1 MDKFTLKQLAKFA
14 NVANVVI
21 VGVLHNGLALVGLVS
36 LLVMIS
42 QGGALFFPDATA
54 RNSAPAFGTIRYD
67 GISLFEPAEDVS
79 NPRQKALATYLSRKY
94 KVSIDATE
102 QLVGAAHDVGGKTGV
117 DPLLILAV
125 MAIESRF
132 NPIAESVVGAKGLMQ
147 VIPKYHQDKL
157 EPQGGE
163 DAVLDPM
170 TNITV
175 GARILKEYIRRTGS
189 VESALQYYAG
199 ALDDSSSQYAQKVM
213 AEYQRLQA
221 TAPRAPHP
229 APFKTAAIG

>member
-1 MDKFTLKQLAKFA
+1 MDKNMLKQLAKSSRGRV
-14 NVANVVI
+14 VAT
-21 VGVLHNGLALVGLVS
+21 LHNGLAFIGLVS
-36 LLVMIS
+36 LLIVVS
-42 QGGALFFPDATA
+42 QGGKLLPDAKTL
-54 RNSAPAFGTIRYD
+54 NSAPAFGTIRYD
-67 GISLFEPAEDVS
+67 GISLFEPADEVR

-94 KVSIDATE
+94 KVSTDATE
-102 QLVGAAHDVGGKTGV
+102 QLVGAAHEVGGKTGV

-147 VIPKYHQDKL
+147 VIPRFHQDKL
-157 EPQGGE
+157 EAHGGE
-163 DAVLDPM
+163 EAVLDPM

-175 GARILKEYIRRTGS
+175 GSRILKEYIRRTGN

-199 ALDDSSSQYAQKVM
+199 ALDDTSSQYAQKVM

-221 TAPRAPHP
+221 AAQRAPQP
-229 APFKTAAIG
+229 APAPPLKTASVG

>member
-1 MDKFTLKQLAKFA
+1 MDKATLKRLAKSA
-14 NVANVVI
+14 NSAIVAT
-21 VGVLHNGLALVGLVS
+21 LHNGLALFGLVS
-36 LLVMIS
+36 LLVIIS
-42 QGGALFFPDATA
+42 QGGALLLPDAKM
-54 RNSAPAFGTIRYD
+54 RNGAPTFGTIRYD
-67 GISLFEPAEDVS
+67 TISLFEPSDEAS
-79 NPRQKALATYLSRKY
+79 NPRQKAVATYLSRKY

-157 EPQGGE
+157 EAHGGE
-163 DAVLDPM
+163 EAVLDPM

-199 ALDDSSSQYAQKVM
+199 ALDDSSSQYARKVM

-221 TAPRAPHP
+221 TVQRMPQPQTV
-229 APFKTAAIG
+229 PFKTAGLG

>member
-1 MDKFTLKQLAKFA
+1 MNITALKQLAKSA
-14 NVANVVI
+14 NGVI
-21 VGVLHNGLALVGLVS
+21 VAALHNGLALVGLAS
-36 LLVMIS
+36 LLVILT
-42 QGGALFFPDATA
+42 QGGSLLPDAKA

-67 GISLFEPAEDVS
+67 GISLFEPADEVS

-102 QLVGAAHDVGGKTGV
+102 QLVGAAHEAGGKTGV

-157 EPQGGE
+157 EAHGGK

-170 TNITV
+170 TNIMV
-175 GARILKEYIRRTGS
+175 GSRILKEYIRRTGS

-213 AEYQRLQA
+213 AEHQRLLV
-221 TAPRAPHP
+221 TAQRAQQP
-229 APFKTAAIG
+229 APTVPVKTAAIG

>member
-1 MDKFTLKQLAKFA
+1 MDISILKQFAKSSRGA
-14 NVANVVI
+14 VVAT
-21 VGVLHNGLALVGLVS
+21 LHNGLAFIGLVS
-36 LLVMIS
+36 LLIIIS
-42 QGGALFFPDATA
+42 QGGSLLPDAKA

-67 GISLFEPAEDVS
+67 GISLFEPADESS

-102 QLVGAAHDVGGKTGV
+102 QLVAAAHEVGGKTGV

-132 NPIAESVVGAKGLMQ
+132 NPIAESVGGAKGLMQ
-147 VIPKYHQDKL
+147 VIPKFHQDKL
-157 EPQGGE
+157 EAHGGE

-175 GARILKEYIRRTGS
+175 GSRILKEYIRRTGS

-199 ALDDSSSQYAQKVM
+199 ALDDTSSQYAQKVM
-213 AEYQRLQA
+213 AEYQRLHQ
-221 TAPRAPHP
+221 TAQRAPQP
-229 APFKTAAIG
+229 LQPPPLKTAAVG

>member
-1 MDKFTLKQLAKFA
+1 MDKTTLKQFAKSA
-14 NVANVVI
+14 NIAIVAA
-21 VGVLHNGLALVGLVS
+21 LHNGLALVGLVS
-36 LLVMIS
+36 LLVMFS
-42 QGGALFFPDATA
+42 QGGPLLFPDAAA

-67 GISLFEPAEDVS
+67 GISLFEPADEVS

-102 QLVGAAHDVGGKTGV
+102 QLVGAAHEVGGKTGV

-157 EPQGGE
+157 EAHGGE

-221 TAPRAPHP
+221 TAPRAPQP
-229 APFKTAAIG
+229 TPFKTAAIG

>member
-1 MDKFTLKQLAKFA
+1 MDITTLKQLVKSA
-14 NVANVVI
+14 NGAFVAA
-21 VGVLHNGLALVGLVS
+21 LHNGLALVGLVS
-36 LLVMIS
+36 LLIIIS
-42 QGGALFFPDATA
+42 QGGSLFPDAKA

-94 KVSIDATE
+94 KVAIDATE
-102 QLVGAAHDVGGKTGV
+102 QLVGAAHEAGAKTGV

-157 EPQGGE
+157 EAHGGE
-163 DAVLDPM
+163 DAVLEPM
-170 TNITV
+170 TNIMV
-175 GARILKEYIRRTGS
+175 GSRILKEYIRRMGS

-199 ALDDSSSQYAQKVM
+199 ALDDTSSQYAQKVM

-221 TAPRAPHP
+221 TAQRAQQPP
-229 APFKTAAIG
+229 QAAPLKTAAIS

>member
-1 MDKFTLKQLAKFA
+1 MNRSTLRRYAKSA
-14 NVANVVI
+14 NGVI
-21 VGVLHNGLALVGLVS
+21 VAALHNGLALVGLVS
-36 LLVMIS
+36 LLVIIS
-42 QGGALFFPDATA
+42 QGGSLLPDSKA

-67 GISLFEPAEDVS
+67 GISLFEPSDELS

-102 QLVGAAHDVGGKTGV
+102 QLVVAAHDVGAKTGV

-147 VIPKYHQDKL
+147 VVPKFHQDKL
-157 EPQGGE
+157 EAHGGE
-163 DAVLDPM
+163 DSVLDPL

-175 GARILKEYIRRTGS
+175 GSRILKEYIRRTGS
-189 VESALQYYAG
+189 VEAALQYYAG
-199 ALDDSSSQYAQKVM
+199 ALDDTSGQYAQKVM
-213 AEYQRLQA
+213 GEYQRLQA
-221 TAPRAPHP
+221 TAQRAPQPHQTVP
-229 APFKTAAIG
+229 LKTASIG